1 MLFAKS
7 YYEHGSQDGDFTGDK
22 DPNIQFEIFIYPQF
36 RDDHDQVVCY
46 PGSVVEGQIQINILV
61 SMQVSQIKLAFK
73 GAEKLNYAAMGWEKA
88 KATDDRLF
96 SVRRILWGSSS
107 SSEVLEAGEY
117 VFPFTCQM
125 PLINFPPTFQN
136 QFINIAYTLLVSL
149 ERPKQPIILSNPI
162 SLQFQPIIETMTTK
176 NIEALVQSTQLT
188 KHIAAQASVPRLAY
202 GIHHDSSI
210 PVTVRFFL
218 ENHNMKSLSHLHV
231 YIERCTQINYKTYSR
246 DKMTTAVSQE
256 LLHVYPTTVVNL
268 KLLDQELLPTLVFS
282 NHLKI
287 TYRLI
292 VTVKIKQGLIHIKK
306 KLFDEP
312 LMLGNL
318 SPGAS
323 APSQLEAY
331 TSVDDKLGAH
341 SRPSFLKYEPFE
353 GPDFLPTYNDYE
365 ELPPSYPNISR
376 KST

>member
-1 MLFAKS
+1 
-7 YYEHGSQDGDFTGDK
+7 
-22 DPNIQFEIFIYPQF
+22 
-36 RDDHDQVVCY
+36 
-46 PGSVVEGQIQINILV
+46 
-61 SMQVSQIKLAFK
+61 
-73 GAEKLNYAAMGWEKA
+73 MGWEKA